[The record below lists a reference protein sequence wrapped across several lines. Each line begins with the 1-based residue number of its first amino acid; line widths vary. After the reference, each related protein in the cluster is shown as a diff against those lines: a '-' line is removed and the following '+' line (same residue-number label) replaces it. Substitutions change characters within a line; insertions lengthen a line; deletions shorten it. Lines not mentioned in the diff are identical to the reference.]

1 MARLTAS
8 EKKWQAEEDARTLLR
23 AVEIENSKTR
33 KKAALKEIK
42 KIEEQAKTTIQTTRK
57 IVKKTPQRKAKGRKR
72 K

>member
-1 MARLTAS
+1 MARLTAD
-8 EKKWQAEEDARTLLR
+8 EKRWQAEEDARTLLR

-57 IVKKTPQRKAKGRKR
+57 VVKKKVARKSRKT
-72 K
+72 KKK

>member
-1 MARLTAS
+1 MARLTAD
-8 EKKWQAEEDARTLLR
+8 EKRWQAEEDARTLLR

-57 IVKKTPQRKAKGRKR
+57 VVKKTPQRKTRNRKR

>member
-1 MARLTAS
+1 MARLTAD
-8 EKKWQAEEDARTLLR
+8 EKRWQAEEDARTLLR

-57 IVKKTPQRKAKGRKR
+57 VVKKTPQRKTKGRKR